1 MFHKTFLI
9 TNIFGRLNDGQANNK
24 ARAGHVDIPFAIKAC
39 IIGISVSVEKY
50 IKAPNSDAIKF
61 HNTVFCHTTDCIVLS
76 GKIGIIN
83 PAINTQINNSGKS
96 ILENHQVSKSRSFL
110 LSLSNLKILIHI
122 ISSITIIINIYFNV
136 LSICNQFIINMDSS
150 KKKKDINDFCDI
162 FDVFC
167 SHKDISFWSD
177 FSLKIKAI
185 LNQTSIAINMDATI
199 LAIPI
204 WNQSTDIVRKIAA
217 IFIAGPANKNVT
229 AGPSPAHLFLIHA
242 KRGSIVQEHT
252 AKIIPDTEAIQYET
266 IFLDLCPKYLST
278 LSFLINTAIA
288 HAINNAG
295 TRHVSTCSLAYSCN
309 KLNADKIADIN
320 QVDSIGK
327 K

>member
-1 MFHKTFLI
+1 LFHKTFLI
-9 TNIFGRLNDGQANNK
+9 TNIFGRLNDGQANSK
-24 ARAGHVDIPFAIKAC
+24 ANAGHIDIPFAIKAC

-61 HNTVFCHTTDCIVLS
+61 HNIVFCHTTDCIVLS

-122 ISSITIIINIYFNV
+122 ISNTINIINIYFNV

-167 SHKDISFWSD
+167 SHKNISF
-177 FSLKIKAI
+177 
-185 LNQTSIAINMDATI
+185 
-199 LAIPI
+199 
-204 WNQSTDIVRKIAA
+204 
-217 IFIAGPANKNVT
+217 
-229 AGPSPAHLFLIHA
+229 
-242 KRGSIVQEHT
+242 
-252 AKIIPDTEAIQYET
+252 
-266 IFLDLCPKYLST
+266 
-278 LSFLINTAIA
+278 
-288 HAINNAG
+288 
-295 TRHVSTCSLAYSCN
+295 
-309 KLNADKIADIN
+309 
-320 QVDSIGK
+320 
-327 K
+327 